1 MRIPK
6 SLSLLRRMRDA
17 RLRQLG
23 RLGPMIGGSLV
34 VFPGHRSRYLTDKV
48 AGKTRTRY
56 IPLGRLKEVERWNRS
71 WRKARQLLRE
81 LSELQRA
88 ILRAEVEQEKR
99 GKR

>member
-23 RLGPMIGGSLV
+23 RLGPMLGGSLV
-34 VFPGHRSRYLTDKV
+34 VFPGHTSRYVTDKV
-48 AGKTRTRY
+48 AGKTRTLY
-56 IPLGRLKEVERWNRS
+56 IPLGWLKEVERWNQN

-81 LSELQRA
+81 LSALQRA
-88 ILRAEVEQEKR
+88 ILRRAVER